1 MPLCSTSLF
10 SVFDGGNYLGMLRD
24 VIQDPDVRTICDE
37 SFNLCRG
44 QDERVGNDPSPG
56 RDMAMSKG
64 NLVREAD
71 SQDCGLLRLRL
82 WDTIQAPQQP
92 GPARA
97 CPQLR
102 TRTKRWGTAAFVMIE
117 HGRED
122 RERLRLFL
130 RGLVD
135 GDGEEKFR
143 SEIPIRAF
151 LLGVA
156 DDFSEG
162 WLCLSDATWDGV
174 L

>member
-44 QDERVGNDPSPG
+44 EDEWVGNNPSPG

-64 NLVREAD
+64 NLVREAN
-71 SQDCGLLRLRL
+71 SQDRGLLRVRL

-102 TRTKRWGTAAFVMIE
+102 TGAKRGDAVAFVMIK

-130 RGLVD
+130 RGVVD
-135 GDGEEKFR
+135 GDGEEKFG
-143 SEIPIRAF
+143 SDIPIRT
-151 LLGVA
+151 LPLSVA

-162 WLCLSDATWDGV
+162 RLRLSDATWNGV